1 MVDNSEFAKDFLGE
15 WNDPTKSRKSLGQAI
30 GLPDEED
37 VAFLTKLVKK
47 YQDQI
52 IFLRNNARMEFGQG
66 KYGRTDDAMVNKDS
80 TMTYDFELPP
90 GFFKAVESHYPLM
103 FRDVSHYRW
112 FKNFM
117 INYMIKPNDKRRVKP
132 SKS

>member
-1 MVDNSEFAKDFLGE
+1 MVDNSAFAKEFLGE
-15 WNDPTKSRKSLGQAI
+15 WNDPTKSRKSLGSAI

-37 VAFLTKLVKK
+37 KIFLTKLVKK
-47 YQDQI
+47 WEKQI
-52 IFLRNNARMEFGQG
+52 SFTTNGARQAFAEG

-103 FRDVSHYRW
+103 WRDINHYRW
-112 FKNFM
+112 FKQFM
-117 INYMIKPNDKRRVKP
+117 VNYMIRPNTKRKPKK
-132 SKS
+132 